1 MDVNTSLLFYG
12 PCTFISGGVDKAL
25 FESSF
30 EANINCVVR
39 QLASYVSDISQVFT
53 ITLSTWK
60 LLALYRNTV
69 YYTWIQYMVSKVW
82 QYVYNF
88 SFRSLSLSGISS
100 MLARKRGWGS
110 GFLVSRVGVSRG
122 DECNVE
128 VKDEFPQDFVFGSGT
143 SAYQVC
149 THPHTLCM
157 DQISWK
163 SEQVEGAAAED
174 ARTPSIWDT
183 FAFAVTLQNCSHRKV
198 QNLIWDVW
206 FLGRMPGASNGD
218 VASDEY
224 HKY

>member
-1 MDVNTSLLFYG
+1 MALALSFLVVSIKPYLRVHSK
-12 PCTFISGGVDKAL
+12 PIS
-25 FESSF
+25 
-30 EANINCVVR
+30 IVVQ

-69 YYTWIQYMVSKVW
+69 YYTWIQYVVSKVW
-82 QYVYNF
+82 PYMYIS

-163 SEQVEGAAAED
+163 KWAGGRGSCWGCQDSKHMGYFCFCCNFTKLLTSKCSEFNLRCLILRTY
-174 ARTPSIWDT
+174 ARS
-183 FAFAVTLQNCSHRKV
+183 
-198 QNLIWDVW
+198 
-206 FLGRMPGASNGD
+206 
-218 VASDEY
+218 
-224 HKY
+224 